1 MRYIVYEF
9 NDYFFNDALIDS
21 FYIVFQ
27 PILEGPTSMETIQI
41 EKELIFFR
49 LRTDYL
55 DIDIKFRLENSEN
68 DHLNGRYQLSIVSK
82 NENLDE
88 NDIQNLCK
96 HLYFIC
102 SIDNLDDI
110 PIETKKFLSKYFIT
124 VWNLKKMRTS
134 KRENDFSQMNSIR
147 MYSSLC

>member
-9 NDYFFNDALIDS
+9 NDYFFNDGLIDS

-27 PILEGPTSMETIQI
+27 PMLEGPTSMETIQI

-49 LRTDYL
+49 LSTDYL
-55 DIDIKFRLENSEN
+55 DIDIKFRLENY
-68 DHLNGRYQLSIVSK
+68 DNGHYRLSIVSK

-88 NDIQNLCK
+88 NDIQNLCN

-147 MYSSLC
+147 MESRLY